1 MRRSYRNRVALSI
14 ATMLFQGLVF
24 SGGGVSDAQAQLS
37 KCSESLPGMTRCESP
52 RAGGSV
58 RDILKRFQG
67 SGINQGQREGLGDL
81 GIPPQPS
88 LLRDPLD
95 PVVTPSLPPISG
107 ARDYLNR
114 RDPAHAIQ
122 PLQPPA
128 STAPFQPGLGN
139 R

>member
-1 MRRSYRNRVALSI
+1 MSRAYHKRVALSMV
-14 ATMLFQGLVF
+14 TMLFQGLMF

-37 KCSESLPGMTRCESP
+37 TCSESLPGLTRCESP
-52 RAGGSV
+52 RASGSL
-58 RDILKRFQG
+58 REMLKRFQG
-67 SGINQGQREGLGDL
+67 SGINQGQREGLGEL

-95 PVVTPSLPPISG
+95 PVVGPSTPPIGG

-122 PLQPPA
+122 PIQPPA
-128 STAPFQPGLGN
+128 PNALFQPGLQT

>member
-1 MRRSYRNRVALSI
+1 MRRSYHNRLALSI
-14 ATMLFQGLVF
+14 VTMLFHGLVS
-24 SGGGVSDAQAQLS
+24 SGWGVSDAQAQLS
-37 KCSESLPGMTRCESP
+37 KCSESLPGLTRCESP

-58 RDILKRFQG
+58 LDTLKRFQG

-81 GIPPQPS
+81 GIQPQPS

-95 PVVTPSLPPISG
+95 PVVAPSMPPIGG

-128 STAPFQPGLGN
+128 PNALFQPGVQN